1 MTHKLLYII
10 FYYIENQTIF
20 VGLKQQNKKSFPIV
34 ISFNRVLIYKPLVP
48 IWLEEFD

>member
-10 FYYIENQTIF
+10 IYCIENQIIC

-34 ISFNRVLIYKPLVP
+34 LRFNRVLFYKPLVP
-48 IWLEEFD
+48 I